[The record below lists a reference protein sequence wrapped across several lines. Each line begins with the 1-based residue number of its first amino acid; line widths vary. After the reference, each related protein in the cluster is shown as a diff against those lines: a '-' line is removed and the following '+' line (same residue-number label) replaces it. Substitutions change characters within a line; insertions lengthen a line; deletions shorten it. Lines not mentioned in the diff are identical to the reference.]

1 MRAGR
6 VVADAGAVLR
16 QWRQP
21 REFRIRASAWPADAL
36 AVLADLSA
44 SRDAGAVPPA
54 GPGQN
59 RPENPPAA
67 GKDDAEPA
75 AEPAPEPAA
84 EADTQPDTGQ
94 QTATAAQKPE
104 SDHETAS
111 ETVSETAPG
120 LPGRAAADVATSIW
134 RLRGKLAESPVE
146 PPRAVVRH
154 LESAWDALAEA
165 GVQVQDHLNAPFDSG
180 LALTVVAFQPTPGLS
195 REQVVETVRPSV
207 YLHDRVVQR
216 GEVIVGTPVP
226 SDQPT
231 PGP

>member
-1 MRAGR
+1 M
-6 VVADAGAVLR
+6 
-16 QWRQP
+16 
-21 REFRIRASAWPADAL
+21 
-36 AVLADLSA
+36 
-44 SRDAGAVPPA
+44 
-54 GPGQN
+54 
-59 RPENPPAA
+59 
-67 GKDDAEPA
+67 
-75 AEPAPEPAA
+75 
-84 EADTQPDTGQ
+84 
-94 QTATAAQKPE
+94 
-104 SDHETAS
+104 
-111 ETVSETAPG
+111 
-120 LPGRAAADVATSIW
+120 ADVATSIW

-165 GVQVQDHLNAPFDSG
+165 GVQIQDHLNTPFDSG

-216 GEVIVGTPVP
+216 GEVIVGTPAP

>member
-21 REFRIRASAWPADAL
+21 KEFRIRSSMWPAEAL
-36 AVLADLSA
+36 AVLADLA
-44 SRDAGAVPPA
+44 AARDTGAEPPA
-54 GPGQN
+54 GPSEN
-59 RPENPPAA
+59 RSPTGKTAA
-67 GKDDAEPA
+67 N
-75 AEPAPEPAA
+75 
-84 EADTQPDTGQ
+84 PDTGQ
-94 QTATAAQKPE
+94 QTDTAARNPE
-104 SDHETAS
+104 PDRETDP
-111 ETVSETAPG
+111 ETPPGTTPETTPDTTPDTTPETPPG
-120 LPGRAAADVATSIW
+120 LPGRAVADVATSIW
-134 RLRGKLAESPVE
+134 RLRSKLADSPVE

-165 GVQVQDHLNAPFDSG
+165 GVQIQDHLNTPFDSG

-216 GEVIVGTPVP
+216 GEVIVGTPAS

>member
-59 RPENPPAA
+59 RPENPLAA
-67 GKDDAEPA
+67 GKADAEPA
-75 AEPAPEPAA
+75 AEAA
-84 EADTQPDTGQ
+84 IEADTEPDTGQ
-94 QTATAAQKPE
+94 QTATAAQNPD
-104 SDHETAS
+104 SDHETVS

-120 LPGRAAADVATSIW
+120 LPGRAVADVATSIW